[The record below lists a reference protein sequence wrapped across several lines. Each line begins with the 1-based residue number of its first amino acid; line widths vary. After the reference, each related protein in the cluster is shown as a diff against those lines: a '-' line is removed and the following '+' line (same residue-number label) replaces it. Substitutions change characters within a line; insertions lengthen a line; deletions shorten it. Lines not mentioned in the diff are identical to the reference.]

1 MTIHL
6 WLARHSR
13 AVSSHRQME
22 LDGSKEKANLSEER
36 VLEIRRRIADGFYEL
51 QTTVDAVAQR
61 IFESGDLHL

>member
-13 AVSSHRQME
+13 AVSSHRQRE
-22 LDGSKEKANLSEER
+22 LDGSKEEASLSEER

-51 QTTVDAVAQR
+51 QTTVDEVAQR
-61 IFESGDLHL
+61 IFESGDLHF